1 MAHRI
6 PNSRLRIIAKD
17 SRVLDG
23 MDSHVAQRHREI
35 GGALCSD
42 MGGGDHLSE
51 AQKQLVRCAAGLVVL
66 RETLDTKA
74 ANGEAIDSRE
84 YCAVCDTLRRVLTT
98 IGLQGLVGDMTD
110 SQADQIKRVLQ
121 YIEEAES

>member
-1 MAHRI
+1 MAHRN

-23 MDSHVAQRHREI
+23 MDGRSHVAQRHSEI

-51 AQKQLVRCAAGLVVL
+51 AQKQLVHCAAGLVVL
-66 RETLDTKA
+66 RERLDLNA
-74 ANGEAIDSRE
+74 INGEAIDTRE
-84 YCAVCDTLRRVLTT
+84 YCAICDSLRRTLMA
-98 IGLQGLVGDMTD
+98 IGLLQ
-110 SQADQIKRVLQ
+110 RVT
-121 YIEEAES
+121 